1 MLLLQAKFIVAYTY
15 MISFGHVSATSKICY
30 CRIHTH
36 VDAKLLTACDQS
48 IKSDVSYQVVHTPAV
63 HIRYASIY
71 SIWVSFANELEILLC
86 TCRSSLRVYMIVY
99 VGKYRL
105 IEAHVVKTMVQFGV
119 TIFRVSCIERLSL

>member
-15 MISFGHVSATSKICY
+15 MMSFGHVSVASKCY
-30 CRIHTH
+30 CRIH

-71 SIWVSFANELEILLC
+71 SIWVSFANEFEIL
-86 TCRSSLRVYMIVY
+86 M
-99 VGKYRL
+99 
-105 IEAHVVKTMVQFGV
+105 
-119 TIFRVSCIERLSL
+119 